1 MSKGL
6 GSKYTEEYI
15 GKQLEVIDSN
25 QDAMK
30 GITGKIIDETMKTF
44 ELDDGR
50 ILPKRENTFKVKNNE
65 DEMILNGVELTYRPE
80 DRIKKLG

>member
-65 DEMILNGVELTYRPE
+65 DEMILNGVKLTYRPE